1 MAYAEGC
8 DVSVWQDSNSTPQKV
23 DFQKMYAGG
32 KRFVMIKASQA
43 NWMDEDFLWN
53 WKDSKDNG
61 LLRGAYHFL
70 TWDVDPKKQAD
81 FVLGLVQ
88 QDPAEL
94 GIWVDYEWWGT
105 IPSNAIQIVDA
116 FCTHIEQ
123 NLKRCGIYT
132 APGFWQ
138 SYGSTDPK
146 WIKRPLWEA
155 LWYAPAPT
163 VFKPWTD
170 WTFWQYTPKG
180 DGIALGCESKQADL
194 DYFNGTY
201 DDLLKFANK
210 EPVPVP
216 VPTIKEQLQ
225 ATVKQLSD
233 LVEQLP

>member
-1 MAYAEGC
+1 MSNAEGC
-8 DVSVWQDSNSTPQKV
+8 DISVWQDDNSTPQKV

-32 KRFVMIKASQA
+32 KRFVMIKSSQA

-53 WKDSKDNG
+53 WKASKESG

-81 FVLGLVQ
+81 FVLGLVRE
-88 QDPAEL
+88 DPAEL
-94 GIWVDYEWWGT
+94 GVWADYEWWDT
-105 IPSNAIQIVDA
+105 VPNNALQIVDT
-116 FCTHIEQ
+116 FCARIEQ
-123 NLKRCGIYT
+123 SLNRCGIYT

-138 SYGSTDPK
+138 PYGSEDPK
-146 WIKRPLWEA
+146 WIKRPLWIA
-155 LWYAPAPT
+155 SWNDTSPK

-180 DGIALGCESKQADL
+180 DGIALGCESKQVDL

-201 DDLLKFANK
+201 EDLLKFAHA
-210 EPVPVP
+210 EPQPVPDLKAQ
-216 VPTIKEQLQ
+216 IQ
-225 ATVKQLSD
+225 AKIAELSA